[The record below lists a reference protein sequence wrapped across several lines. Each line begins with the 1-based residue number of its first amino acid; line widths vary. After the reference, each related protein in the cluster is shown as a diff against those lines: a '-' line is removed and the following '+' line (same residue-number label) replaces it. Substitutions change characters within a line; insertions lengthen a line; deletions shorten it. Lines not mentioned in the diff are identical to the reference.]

1 MQPMTTPHQT
11 APDTPPLLAEPIAV
25 ASLNG
30 RKPKSLDLAPDTEA
44 LQHVAAYLGFTA
56 LRKMRFRGTLAPK
69 GREDWELSGQ
79 LGATIVQP
87 CSVTLAPVTTR
98 IDTPL
103 SRVFVADWHE
113 PVGEEVEMT
122 LDDSLEPLGQR
133 IDLSALLIEALAL
146 AAPDFPRASGAEMA
160 PEGVLRAAP
169 EGDSPLDDA
178 AVKPFAALAAL
189 RDKMD
194 RG

>member
-1 MQPMTTPHQT
+1 MSTQT
-11 APDTPPLLAEPIAV
+11 NPGETQMPIFADAILV

-30 RKPKSLDLAPDTEA
+30 RKPQTLRVEPD
-44 LQHVAAYLGFTA
+44 AAQTAEIAQYLGFSA
-56 LRKMRFRGTLAPK
+56 LRKLRFDGTLAPK
-69 GREDWELSGQ
+69 GRADWEFSGL

-98 IDTPL
+98 IDERV
-103 SRVFVADWHE
+103 SRVFIADWSE
-113 PVGEEVEMT
+113 PDGDEVEMT
-122 LDDSLEPLGQR
+122 RDDTHEPLGNR
-133 IDLSALLIEALAL
+133 IDVSALLIEALAL
-146 AAPDFPRASGAEMA
+146 AAPDFPRAAGAEMA

-189 RDKMD
+189 RDKLD
-194 RG
+194 RGE